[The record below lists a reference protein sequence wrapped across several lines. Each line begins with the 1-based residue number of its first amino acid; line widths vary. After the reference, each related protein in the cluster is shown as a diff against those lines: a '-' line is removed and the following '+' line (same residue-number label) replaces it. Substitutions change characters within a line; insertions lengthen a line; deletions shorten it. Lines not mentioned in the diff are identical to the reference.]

1 MRRYV
6 EGADG
11 GALTANK
18 LSRCSATLV
27 SVLCLRGS
35 LGSKPASFLILAI
48 ASFSDEPL
56 TTTKSEVS
64 RLERRMRIVKSFF
77 VVESVVERLLQ
88 GSAGLTT
95 AL

>member
-18 LSRCSATLV
+18 LSRCSPTLV
-27 SVLCLRGS
+27 SVLCSGGS
-35 LGSKPASFLILAI
+35 LGSKPPAFFLILAI

-56 TTTKSEVS
+56 TSTTKSEIS
-64 RLERRMRIVKSFF
+64 RLLGKMRIAFTVFLSFTLVKNDCCRRMQV
-77 VVESVVERLLQ
+77 
-88 GSAGLTT
+88 
-95 AL
+95 

>member
-18 LSRCSATLV
+18 LSRCSPTLV

-64 RLERRMRIVKSFF
+64 RLERRMRIVNCRF
-77 VVESVVERLLQ
+77 LLFKVTLKDCCRGVQ
-88 GSAGLTT
+88 V
-95 AL
+95 